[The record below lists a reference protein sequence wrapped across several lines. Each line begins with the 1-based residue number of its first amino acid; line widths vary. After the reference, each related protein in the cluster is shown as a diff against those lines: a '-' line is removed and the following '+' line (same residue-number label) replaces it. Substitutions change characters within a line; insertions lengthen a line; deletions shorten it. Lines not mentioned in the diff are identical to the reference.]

1 MRRREFI
8 GVQLRTISPKTDSLL
23 LKFVAHPFVQE
34 KAAHEYARH
43 GFARGDD
50 P

>member
-34 KAAHEYARH
+34 KAQEYARH